1 MTDTL
6 EPTNPTPESDLIASL
21 RNEMQTQYNALKE
34 TMDSAL
40 KERDEAIAKLTQ
52 EKQALQNA
60 LVVSSISPR
69 TEEEEVPKTEEQ
81 LYQETVERLAKKTL
95 ARMQEL
101 C

>member
-1 MTDTL
+1 MTDN
-6 EPTNPTPESDLIASL
+6 PQPNPTPESDLITSL
-21 RNEMQTQYNALKE
+21 RNEMQTQYNMLKE

-40 KERDEAIAKLTQ
+40 KERDETIAKLIQ

-60 LVVSSISPR
+60 LVVSSISPKP
-69 TEEEEVPKTEEQ
+69 EEEEVPKTQEQ
-81 LYQETVERLAKKTL
+81 LYQENIERLAKKTL